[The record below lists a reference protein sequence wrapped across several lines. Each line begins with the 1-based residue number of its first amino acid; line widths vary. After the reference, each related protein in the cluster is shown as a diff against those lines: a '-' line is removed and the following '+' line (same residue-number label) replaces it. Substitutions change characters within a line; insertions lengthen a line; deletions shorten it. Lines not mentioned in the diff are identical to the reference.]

1 VLLYA
6 QAFVS
11 GLVSAGVLTLI
22 AVGFSLQ
29 WRSLRIVNLA
39 HFSLVLLA
47 AYVTYGL
54 STWSGLD
61 PFLTLVVVVPVF
73 AVAAM
78 AVQWVYDRFKVSL
91 FNSLLLSFALFILVE
106 GLIRR
111 VWGADFR
118 SIPVDVNPYSVRS
131 IVMFDVAVP
140 IPAFIAFVVAIPVA
154 VGGAAFLRNSYYG
167 KGLRAVAQDREIAVA
182 YGVNYRRVAM
192 LLAGASGA
200 IAGLAGTLVAIS
212 TSIFPNG
219 SEAWIGLVFAV
230 VILGGIGSPTGA
242 FVGAI
247 LVGVITNFG
256 STLWGLPAA
265 QLITFLLLIGV
276 LLWRPTGLFARLRT

>member
-1 VLLYA
+1 VLLYT
-6 QAFVS
+6 QSFVS
-11 GLVSAGVLTLI
+11 GLLSAGVLTLI

-47 AYVTYGL
+47 AYATYGL

-61 PFLTLVVVVPVF
+61 PFFTLVIVVPLF
-73 AVAAM
+73 ALVAM
-78 AVQWVYDRFKVSL
+78 AVQWIYDRFKVNL

-118 SIPVDVNPYSVRS
+118 SIKTDINPYSVQS
-131 IVMFDVAVP
+131 FGLGDVAVP
-140 IPAFIAFVVAIPVA
+140 VAPLIAFSVAIPVA

-167 KGLRAVAQDREIAVA
+167 KGLRAVAQDREIAIA
-182 YGVNYRRVAM
+182 YGVNYRRVATI
-192 LLAGASGA
+192 LAAVSGA
-200 IAGLAGTLVAIS
+200 TAGLAGTLVAVS
-212 TSIFPNG
+212 TSLFPNA

-230 VILGGIGSPTGA
+230 VILGGIGSPVGA
-242 FVGAI
+242 LVGAI
-247 LVGVITNFG
+247 LVGVISDVG
-256 STLWGLPAA
+256 SAKWGLSAA
-265 QLITFLLLIGV
+265 QLVTFLLLIAV